1 MKQAVIQLQGVGKQ
15 FHDVWAVKDIHLDIQ
30 PGEFLTILGPSGC
43 GKTTI
48 LRLISGL
55 ETCDSGDVFINDK
68 NHTHIPASQRDVNT
82 VFQSY
87 ALFPHMTVFEN
98 IAFGLTIRKMGKAVI
113 REKVAEALSMVK
125 LSGLEHRRI
134 FQLSGGQQ
142 QRVAIARA
150 IVNEPL
156 ILLLDEPLSALDYR
170 LRKDMRIELKQL
182 HRKLGITFIFVTHDQ
197 EEALTMS
204 DRVVVMNHGRIEQDG
219 TPKDIY
225 EKPVNMFVANFVGES
240 NILDGTVITTGQ
252 GRMDVTISGVNMNL
266 ANSRGFSKGDRVK
279 VLLRPEDMKVERRGQ
294 EPCEP
299 PLLAG
304 KVQDLIYKGTTVDL
318 LIQLENG
325 QMVFATEFF
334 NEDAADIYYA
344 PGEEVCLSW
353 IDGWETVL
361 PDE

>member
-1 MKQAVIQLQGVGKQ
+1 MQQAVIQLKGIGKQ
-15 FHDVWAVKDIHLDIQ
+15 FHDHWAVKDIHLDIR

-55 ETCDSGDVFINDK
+55 ETCDSGEIFINGI
-68 NHTHIPASQRDVNT
+68 NHTHIPASRRDVNT

-98 IAFGLTIRKMGKAVI
+98 IAFGLTIRKTGKGVI
-113 REKVAEALSMVK
+113 QDKVAEALAMVK
-125 LSGLEHRRI
+125 LSGMERRKI

-170 LRKDMRIELKQL
+170 LRRDMRIELKQL
-182 HRKLGITFIFVTHDQ
+182 HRKLGITFVFVTHDQ

-204 DRVVVMNHGRIEQDG
+204 DRVVVMNHGHIEQDG
-219 TPKDIY
+219 TPKAIY

-240 NILDGTVITTGQ
+240 NVFDGTVTTTNHN
-252 GRMDVTISGVNMNL
+252 RMDVIVSGMTMNL
-266 ANSRGFSKGDRVK
+266 ENSRGFASGDRVK

-294 EPCEP
+294 GACEP

-318 LIQLENG
+318 IIRLDNG
-325 QMVFATEFF
+325 QEVFATEFF
-334 NEDAADIYYA
+334 NEDTADIYYA
-344 PGEEVCLSW
+344 PGEDVCISW
-353 IDGWETVL
+353 IDGWEVVL
-361 PDE
+361 ADE

>member
-1 MKQAVIQLQGVGKQ
+1 MKQAVIQLKGVGKQ
-15 FHDVWAVKDIHLDIQ
+15 FHDHWAVRDIHLEIHS
-30 PGEFLTILGPSGC
+30 GEFLTILGPSGC
-43 GKTTI
+43 GKTTV

-55 ETCDSGDVFINDK
+55 ETCDSGDVIIDGK

-98 IAFGLTIRKMGKAVI
+98 IAFGLTLKKNAKSVI

-125 LSGLEHRRI
+125 LSGLENRRI

-182 HRKLGITFIFVTHDQ
+182 HRKLGITFVFVTHDQ

-219 TPKDIY
+219 TPKAIY
-225 EKPVNMFVANFVGES
+225 EKPVNMFVACFVGES
-240 NILDGTVITTGQ
+240 NVFDGVVASVDGNRMVVTV
-252 GRMDVTISGVNMNL
+252 SGVSMNL
-266 ANSRGFSKGDRVK
+266 ENTRRFSPGDPVK
-279 VLLRPEDMKVERRGQ
+279 ILLRPEDMKVERRGE
-294 EPCEP
+294 EPCEA
-299 PLLAG
+299 PLLPG

-318 LIQLENG
+318 SIRLSSG
-325 QMVFATEFF
+325 QEVFATEFF
-334 NEDAADIYYA
+334 NEDAEDIYYA
-344 PGEEVCLSW
+344 PGENVCLSW
-353 IDGWETVL
+353 IDGWEVVL